1 MLRDALHQLNV
12 PTPAI
17 PQVQGRDHAAW
28 IGVKTVDGRNCVL
41 LGDIVVDT
49 YISGDAELLEV
60 RFVKVK
66 GDPLEWRRFFKNVV
80 VLCKDG
86 VYIPG
91 A

>member
-1 MLRDALHQLNV
+1 
-12 PTPAI
+12 
-17 PQVQGRDHAAW
+17 
-28 IGVKTVDGRNCVL
+28 VDGRQCVL
-41 LGDIVVDT
+41 IGDIIIDT
-49 YISGDAELLEV
+49 YITGEAELLEV

-91 A
+91 G

>member
-1 MLRDALHQLNV
+1 M
-12 PTPAI
+12 
-17 PQVQGRDHAAW
+17 QGREHAGW
-28 IGVKTVDGRNCVL
+28 IKIKALDSRQQSMS
-41 LGDIVVDT
+41 GDIVVDT
-49 YISGDAELLEV
+49 YITGEAELLEV

-86 VYIPG
+86 VYVPG